1 MLTSIK
7 IDNYRTFSDLDI
19 PLVSRVNLFSG
30 KNNAG
35 KSAFLEAI
43 YLHVNSFSDQSIF
56 KVLNDREEIIERGN
70 NELYVSPIRHFYP
83 NHKIDIENYKPVNI
97 TSNLDIT
104 SINLG
109 YSYIERDANRV
120 TRKIVDIHIDSDDRE
135 ILLEDAFS
143 LSLLTKSER
152 TERAG
157 EFPLYQD
164 NDNSFES
171 QRAFRRGGGSGE
183 RKNVLMVPSSGT
195 SFDELGFLWD
205 NISLTD
211 SEKYIL
217 NALRI
222 IESRVTG
229 IAMIQ
234 QRKGSPRR
242 TPVVKLR
249 HIDDPVTLKSLGD
262 GMGRIF
268 QIILSLANC
277 SNGVLLIDEFENGLH
292 WSVQEKVWEIIF
304 NLSHSLN
311 VQVFCTSH
319 SRDCILSFKENWRKR
334 PENGMFYRI
343 ENTNGFV
350 EAKKYDL
357 ETLNDS
363 LEFDVEVR

>member
-1 MLTSIK
+1 MLTRIK
-7 IDNYRTFSDLDI
+7 IENYRTFKDLNI
-19 PLVSRVNLFSG
+19 PKLSRVNLFSG

-43 YLHVNSFSDQSIF
+43 YLHANTFSEQSVF
-56 KVLNDREEIIERGN
+56 KILSDREELIERGN
-70 NELYVSPIRHFYP
+70 NEIYISPLRHFFA
-83 NHKIDIENYKPVNI
+83 NHKIEIEEYTPVEI
-97 TSNLDIT
+97 TSDIDKT

-109 YSYIERDANRV
+109 YSYIERDAGRV
-120 TRKIVDIHIDSDDRE
+120 TRKIVDIHSNSDNKD

-143 LSLLTKSER
+143 LSLITKSET
-152 TERAG
+152 TERTG
-157 EFPLYQD
+157 EFPLYQE
-164 NDNSFES
+164 NENSLDS
-171 QRAFRRGGGSGE
+171 QRLFRRTGSTGE

-234 QRKGSPRR
+234 QRKNSARR

-268 QIILSLANC
+268 HIILSLANC
-277 SNGVLLIDEFENGLH
+277 SNGILLIDEFENGLH

-319 SRDCILSFKENWRKR
+319 SRDCILSYKENWAKR
-334 PENGMFYRI
+334 PDDGMFYRI
-343 ENTNGFV
+343 ENNNGIV
-350 EAKKYDL
+350 ESKKYNL

>member
-1 MLTSIK
+1 MLTYME
-7 IDNYRTFSDLDI
+7 IDNYRTFKNLCI
-19 PLVSRVNLFSG
+19 PQISRVNLFSG

-43 YLHVNSFSDQSIF
+43 YLHTNSFSEQSIF
-56 KVLNDREEIIERGN
+56 KILNEREELIERGN
-70 NELYVSPIRHFYP
+70 NDLYMSPLRHFFV
-83 NHKIDIENYKPVNI
+83 NHKIEIENYDPVKISSNI
-97 TSNLDIT
+97 DST

-109 YSYIERDANRV
+109 YSYVERDAGRV
-120 TRKIVDIHIDSDDRE
+120 IRKTVDIHSDSDNRE

-143 LSLLTKSER
+143 LSLITHSEINDR
-152 TERAG
+152 SA

-164 NDNSFES
+164 NENAIEN
-171 QRAFRRGGGSGE
+171 QRVFRRSSGTGE
-183 RKNVLMVPSSGT
+183 KKNVLMVPSSGS

-242 TPVVKLR
+242 TPVVKLK
-249 HIDDPVTLKSLGD
+249 HIEDPVTLKSLGD

-268 QIILSLANC
+268 HIILSLANC

-319 SRDCILSFKENWRKR
+319 SRDCILSYKENWKKR

-343 ENTNGFV
+343 ENNNGFV
-350 EAKKYDL
+350 EAKQYDL